1 MSNKEQNQNQ
11 VQRCSGSAAGEPV
24 LPEEQQPPEKEID
37 EGAEAV
43 VQDIPEVQEISIGFP
58 VPPGEVERLK
68 REAERPEEEE
78 HPEES
83 VQDVTSDSQPDNEEC
98 GEQEPSSSASG

>member
-1 MSNKEQNQNQ
+1 MSDEEQNDK
-11 VQRCSGSAAGEPV
+11 VQPCSGSAAGEPV
-24 LPEEQQPPEKEID
+24 KPEEQQPPEKETA
-37 EGAEAV
+37 EGPEPV
-43 VQDIPEVQEISIGFP
+43 VQDIPVVQEISIGFP

-68 REAERPEEEE
+68 KEAERPEEEE

-83 VQDVTSDSQPDNEEC
+83 VQDVTNDSQPDTEEC